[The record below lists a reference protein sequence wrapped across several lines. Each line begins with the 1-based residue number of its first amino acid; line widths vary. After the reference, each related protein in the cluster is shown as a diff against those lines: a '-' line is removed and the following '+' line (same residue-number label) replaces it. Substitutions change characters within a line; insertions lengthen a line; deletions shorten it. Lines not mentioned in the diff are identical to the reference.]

1 MNTQKRYF
9 VIGNISYISKEFSSL
24 EEAKSK
30 KFWNEVDDAEYNCV
44 GEEYEVVD
52 EKQLKNI
59 LAERYRLNPKEDY
72 LGDRTDRQ
80 FFFQKL
86 EELNIQ

>member
-9 VIGNISYISKEFSSL
+9 VIGNISYLSKEFSSL

-30 KFWNEVDDAEYNCV
+30 KFWNEVDDAEFNCV

-52 EKQLKNI
+52 EKQLKVK
-59 LAERYRLNPKEDY
+59 LAEKYNLLPKQDF

-80 FFFQKL
+80 LFFAEL
-86 EELNIQ
+86 EKLNIQ

>member
-30 KFWNEVDDAEYNCV
+30 KFWNEVNDAEFNCV

-52 EKQLKNI
+52 AEELKNI
-59 LAERYRLNPKEDY
+59 LAERYNLN
-72 LGDRTDRQ
+72 
-80 FFFQKL
+80 
-86 EELNIQ
+86 